1 MKTTILFFAFLVTCV
16 STAQDFELIKP
27 NKKDLRT
34 KFQENSSLDII
45 YLYLSNNFTSITGK
59 QNVKK
64 IDKNN
69 TQPCSFTETF
79 SNTIKYSYFSCE
91 EEEGGVTTLIE
102 FPKIEK
108 NKITNWIEQIYEV
121 DLTDIPNEWNS
132 NKSEYRPKDKG
143 AGCYFILKSKK
154 DKWLIEVSCGC

>member
-64 IDKNN
+64 IEKTTLNLVHL
-69 TQPCSFTETF
+69 QKLLAIL
-79 SNTIKYSYFSCE
+79 SNTHIFLVK
-91 EEEGGVTTLIE
+91 
-102 FPKIEK
+102 KK
-108 NKITNWIEQIYEV
+108 KEV
-121 DLTDIPNEWNS
+121 
-132 NKSEYRPKDKG
+132 
-143 AGCYFILKSKK
+143 
-154 DKWLIEVSCGC
+154 